1 MDSDLCAK
9 ARDLLWSTLPKETNI
24 KREDP
29 ETHIGP
35 FTGIDLEEDVTNLRQ
50 GYKWQLRSVG
60 TDQLMIDLVYSDTLQ
75 QIAEDLLIIAIDLM
89 IEILTK
95 ILPILKNL
103 FDL

>member
-75 QIAEDLLIIAIDLM
+75 QIAEDLRKRFFSK
-89 IEILTK
+89 T
-95 ILPILKNL
+95 
-103 FDL
+103 